1 MQLTANAS
9 IHTIIDNSYDMLCV
23 FNSNMQFVSVSKAMQ
38 NLLGYAEKE
47 LIGAFFTNFV
57 CPQDVEPAAKS
68 FSSIMGGANN
78 INFDIRNVC
87 KNGSFIPLSWSATW
101 LPGDQLMFCVV
112 REKKVKKG
120 TGESLGESKENY
132 KLLFYSNPFPIIIY
146 DVESLAILDVNQMTC
161 KLYGYSVKELT
172 GLTIKDIH
180 ATKDEVLTKA
190 MVNAEFNEEIKKL
203 GTWDHLK
210 NNGDTIKVEV
220 TGHSVQYMGRH
231 CMMVVCKDITE
242 ESKTLR
248 SLEKS
253 IERFEY
259 VTEATTD
266 IIWDWDL
273 EANEVYYSRNIKKSF
288 GHTPGVNV
296 GDMRFFAQYVHPE
309 DRERVVLYPDPVKY
323 GTMNYWTEKYRFRKA
338 NGEYAF
344 VLDKGVVIRDE
355 KGIGIRMIG
364 AMQDITELKNSELQ
378 IAKQNAQLID
388 HAGKLNT
395 LNMLKD
401 RLIAILAHDLRGPL
415 SSLRGLFE
423 LFQDDTIS
431 NVELLEMIPDV
442 VKKLDYTSDF
452 LDTLLFWVNTQME
465 NFEKAIKEF
474 SVKDI
479 VIKEKQNL
487 HDQAVKKGIN
497 LKIDMPDNMIAFA
510 DPDSVRIVIRNLA
523 MNAIKFSNEKDII
536 EVSAKQ
542 DGRHVLIRVKDTG
555 IGMTPEQSA
564 KLFNGKVD
572 SKRGTNNELG
582 TGMGLLFCKDLI
594 EKCNGKIWVT
604 STQGVGTEFSFTIP
618 VAMASV

>member
-1 MQLTANAS
+1 MRLEGNAG
-9 IHTIIDNSYDMLCV
+9 IQKLIDNSHDLLCF
-23 FNSNMQFVSVSKAMQ
+23 FNADMQFVNVSKAIE
-38 NLLGYAEKE
+38 NLWGYAKEE
-47 LIGAFFTNFV
+47 LIGKPFTYFV
-57 CPQDVEPAAKS
+57 YPEDIEPATGS
-68 FSSIMGGANN
+68 FNN
-78 INFDIRNVC
+78 IMAGASSSNFDTRIVHT
-87 KNGSFIPLSWSATW
+87 NGSVIAVSWSATW
-101 LPGDQLMFCVV
+101 LPGDQLMFCVA
-112 REKKVKKG
+112 REKGAKKSA
-120 TGESLGESKENY
+120 GESLDKSKENY

-146 DVESLAILDVNQMTC
+146 DVGSLAILDVNQMVC
-161 KLYGYSVKELT
+161 KLYGYSAKEFT
-172 GLTIKDIH
+172 GLTIKDIR
-180 ATKDEVLTKA
+180 ATKDAALTEA
-190 MVNAEFNEEIKKL
+190 MATPEFNGEIKNL

-210 NNGDTIKVEV
+210 NDGDTIKVEM
-220 TGHSVQYMGRH
+220 TGHSVNYMERH
-231 CMMVVCKDITE
+231 CMIVVCKDITE
-242 ESKTLR
+242 ESKTLH

-273 EANEVYYSRNIKKSF
+273 EANEVYYSRNIEKSF
-288 GHTPGVNV
+288 GHTPGVNI
-296 GDMRFFAQYVHPE
+296 GDMRFFAQHVHPD

-338 NGEYAF
+338 DGEYAF

-378 IAKQNAQLID
+378 IAKQNAQLVD

-395 LNMLKD
+395 LNTLKD

-431 NVELLEMIPDV
+431 NVELMDMIPDV

-487 HDQAVKKGIN
+487 YDQAAQKGIS
-497 LKIDMPDNMIAFA
+497 LKIDVPDEMIAFA
-510 DPDSVRIVIRNLA
+510 DPDSVRIVIRNLVS
-523 MNAIKFSNEKDII
+523 NAIKFSDEKDII
-536 EVSAKQ
+536 EVFAKQ
-542 DGRHVLIRVKDTG
+542 DGADVLIRVKDTG
-555 IGMTPEQSA
+555 TGMTHEQCA
-564 KLFNGKVD
+564 KLFKGKVN
-572 SKRGTNNELG
+572 SKTGTHNELG

-604 STQGVGTEFSFTIP
+604 SAQGVGTEFSFTIP
-618 VAMASV
+618 AGMVNV

>member
-1 MQLTANAS
+1 MRSEADTGIQK
-9 IHTIIDNSYDMLCV
+9 IIDSSHDLLCV
-23 FNSNMQFVSVSKAMQ
+23 FNADMKFVNVSKAIE
-38 NLLGYAEKE
+38 NLWGYTKGG
-47 LIGAFFTNFV
+47 LIR
-57 CPQDVEPAAKS
+57 KS
-68 FSSIMGGANN
+68 FTDLIYPKDKESAAGFFNSVMAGANSIRFDTRN
-78 INFDIRNVC
+78 IH
-87 KNGSFIPLSWSATW
+87 KNGSIVPVSWSATW
-101 LPGDQLMFCVV
+101 LPDDQLMFCVA
-112 REKKVKKG
+112 REKGAKKNAA
-120 TGESLGESKENY
+120 ESLDESKETY

-146 DVESLAILDVNQMTC
+146 DVESIAILDVNQMAC
-161 KLYGYSVKELT
+161 KLYGYTAKEFT
-172 GLTIKDIH
+172 DLTIKDIR
-180 ATKDEVLTKA
+180 ATEKA
-190 MVNAEFNEEIKKL
+190 ALVETTVTSEFNGEIKNL
-203 GTWDHLK
+203 GTWDHEK
-210 NNGDTIKVEV
+210 KDGDTIKVEM
-220 TGHSVQYMGRH
+220 TGHSVNYMGRH
-231 CMMVVCKDITE
+231 CMIVVCKDITE

-296 GDMRFFAQYVHPE
+296 GDMRFFAQYVHPD

-344 VLDKGVVIRDE
+344 VLDKGIVIRDE

-378 IAKQNAQLID
+378 IAKQNAQLVD

-395 LNMLKD
+395 LNTLKD

-423 LFQDDTIS
+423 LFQDDSIS
-431 NVELLEMIPDV
+431 NVELMDMIPDV

-479 VIKEKQNL
+479 VVKEKQNL
-487 HDQAVKKGIN
+487 YDQATQKGIS
-497 LKIDMPDNMIAFA
+497 LKINVPDEMIAFA
-510 DPDSVRIVIRNLA
+510 DPDSVRIVIRNLVS
-523 MNAIKFSNEKDII
+523 NAIKFSNEKDLI

-542 DGRHVLIRVKDTG
+542 EGQHILIGVKDTG
-555 IGMTPEQSA
+555 IGMTPDQSA
-564 KLFNGKVD
+564 KLFKGKVN
-572 SKRGTNNELG
+572 SKRGTHDELG

-604 STQGVGTEFSFTIP
+604 SEQGVGTEFSFTIP
-618 VAMASV
+618 AGRPNT

>member
-1 MQLTANAS
+1 MRSEAGAG
-9 IHTIIDNSYDMLCV
+9 IEKIIDNSHDLLCV
-23 FNSNMQFVSVSKAMQ
+23 LNADMQFVNVSKAMR
-38 NLLGYAEKE
+38 NLWGYTNEAI
-47 LIGAFFTNFV
+47 IGKPFTDFV
-57 CPQDVEPAAKS
+57 FPEDIEQAAKS
-68 FSSIMGGANN
+68 FKSIVAGASN
-78 INFDIRNVC
+78 INFDARNIH
-87 KNGSFIPLSWSATW
+87 KNGSIVPVSWSATW
-101 LPGDQLMFCVV
+101 LPGDQLMFCVG
-112 REKKVKKG
+112 RERGTKKSA
-120 TGESLGESKENY
+120 GESLDESKENY

-146 DVESLAILDVNQMTC
+146 DVESLAILDVNQMAC
-161 KLYGYSVKELT
+161 KLYGYTAKEFT
-172 GLTIKDIH
+172 GLTIKDIR
-180 ATKDEVLTKA
+180 ATEDAAAAEAVVA
-190 MVNAEFNEEIKKL
+190 PEFNGEIKNL

-210 NNGDTIKVEV
+210 NNGDTIKVEM
-220 TGHSVQYMGRH
+220 TGHSVNYMGRH
-231 CMMVVCKDITE
+231 CMIVVCKDITE

-296 GDMRFFAQYVHPE
+296 GDMRFFAQHVHPD

-323 GTMNYWTEKYRFRKA
+323 GTMNYWSEKYRFRKA
-338 NGEYAF
+338 DGEYAF
-344 VLDKGVVIRDE
+344 VLDKGIVIRDE
-355 KGIGIRMIG
+355 KGVGIRMIG

-378 IAKQNAQLID
+378 IAKQNAQLVD

-395 LNMLKD
+395 LNTLKD

-423 LFQDDTIS
+423 LFQDDSIS
-431 NVELLEMIPDV
+431 NVELMDMIPGV

-479 VIKEKQNL
+479 VTKEKQNL
-487 HDQAVKKGIN
+487 HDQAAKKGIS
-497 LKIDMPDNMIAFA
+497 LVIDVPDEMAAFA
-510 DPDSVRIVIRNLA
+510 DPDSVRIVIRNLVS
-523 MNAIKFSNEKDII
+523 NAIKFSDEKDII
-536 EVSAKQ
+536 EVSAKH

-555 IGMTPEQSA
+555 TGMTHEQCA
-564 KLFNGKVD
+564 KLFKGKVN
-572 SKRGTNNELG
+572 SKTGTHNELG

-604 STQGVGTEFSFTIP
+604 SEQGVGTEFSFTIP
-618 VAMASV
+618 AGIATV